1 MRFHFP
7 NPFSHPQGLGGES
20 RRVAERRRFLKASFL
35 SVGLVFGDLATS
47 PLYAMRVSLS
57 YVDHPVNEADVI
69 GVLSLILWALIFV
82 TCFKYQ
88 LFVMRAD
95 NHGDGGIIAL
105 MALLRRHRRQRAARK
120 TLPRSR
126 PRRRFRAAGSWVVAA
141 GIFGAALLYGDGMI
155 TPSITVLSA
164 VEGLDTA
171 FPGLHSLVIP
181 IVCVILFLL
190 FWFQRKG
197 SAGIAPWYAPIMV
210 IWLLILGG
218 LGAASFVQTPGVIVA
233 FNPAWA
239 VEFFVT
245 NKGLAFIILGAVFL
259 CVTGA
264 EVLYA
269 AMGHF
274 GRRPIRFA
282 WFALAIPMLLLCYL
296 GQGALVLRQPE
307 LAADPLF
314 NLARGIGG
322 GTVPIYILVGL
333 ATAAAIIASQAAI
346 SGAFSL
352 MSQAISLNI
361 SPRVKI
367 VRTSRTE
374 RGQIYIPSL
383 NTILMIACIV
393 LVLAFQTSDSLAGA
407 YGIAISTD
415 MLITTALLFLV
426 MRQLW
431 KWPITVSALLTALFL
446 CVDIPFWLA
455 NLLKLPEG
463 GWVPYLVAFIAFIV
477 MQVWWKNRERLIN
490 TLRGRTEPLEIFL
503 DRLGHNM
510 PHRVPGTAI
519 FLTSPGLGVPPM
531 LNFHLRHNQTL
542 HEQVLLLSVIT
553 TDQPSVLSS
562 RRIEVVPYGYGFYRV
577 SLFYGFKQAQPVM
590 RSLEHAAA
598 RGLLDLDPDR
608 MTFYFGRETIVPSP
622 YGGPL
627 LGLRRRLA
635 AYRRR
640 RRGEPAPEPESPQRV
655 GLRQALSERLFVLM
669 HRNALRATDFFSIP
683 DDFTVEIGLRLH
695 TTSLSNPSPPG
706 NR

>member
-1 MRFHFP
+1 MRLHFP
-7 NPFSHPQGLGGES
+7 NPFAHPQGLGGENK
-20 RRVAERRRFLKASFL
+20 RLAERRRFLKASFL

-57 YVDHPVNEADVI
+57 YVDHPVGAADVI

-105 MALLRRHRRQRAARK
+105 MALLRRKRRQRAAARK
-120 TLPRSR
+120 PAPRSR
-126 PRRRFRAAGSWVVAA
+126 KRGRIGSAGAWVVGA

-171 FPGLHSLVIP
+171 IPGLHSLVLP
-181 IVCVILFLL
+181 IVCAILFLL

-197 SAGIAPWYAPIMV
+197 SAGIAPWYAPVMV
-210 IWLLILGG
+210 IWLLVLGG
-218 LGAASFVQTPGVIVA
+218 LGAASFVQTPGVIAA

-239 VEFFVT
+239 FEFFVA
-245 NKGLAFIILGAVFL
+245 NKGLGFVVLGAVFL

-274 GRRPIRFA
+274 GRKPISFA
-282 WFALAIPMLLLCYL
+282 WFVLAIPMLLLCYL
-296 GQGALVLRQPE
+296 GQGALVLRHPD
-307 LAADPLF
+307 LVGAPLF
-314 NLARGIGG
+314 NLARGIAGA
-322 GTVPIYILVGL
+322 VPIYILVGL

-383 NTILMIACIV
+383 NTMLMIACIV
-393 LVLAFQTSDSLAGA
+393 LVLAFQTSDRLAGA

-431 KWPITVSALLTALFL
+431 KWPLTVSMLLTALFL

-455 NLLKLPEG
+455 NLLKLPQG
-463 GWVPYLVAFIAFIV
+463 GWVPYLVAFIAFVV
-477 MQVWWKNRERLIN
+477 MQVWSKNRERLIN

-510 PHRVPGTAI
+510 PHRVPGTAV

-542 HEQVLLLSVIT
+542 HKQVLLLSVIT
-553 TDQPSVLSS
+553 TDRPSVLSS

-598 RGLLDLDPDR
+598 RGLLDLDPER

-627 LGLRRRLA
+627 LGLRRWFA
-635 AYRRR
+635 AWRRR
-640 RRGEPAPEPESPQRV
+640 RRGEPPPEPESPQRV
-655 GLRQALSERLFVLM
+655 GMRQALSERLFVLM

-695 TTSLSNPSPPG
+695 TTSLSNTSSG
-706 NR
+706 SD